1 MITATLSANTQHLY
15 PLIADLGLI
24 LMTAGVSVL
33 IFKKLKQPLVLG
45 YLVAGFLAGNH
56 FDLFPTV
63 SESDSINVWAE
74 IGVIILLFS
83 LGLEFSFKKLMKVG
97 GASSITA
104 VVQIVAMIF
113 IGYICGIALGW
124 STMNSLFLGAI
135 LSMSSTTI
143 ILRAFEEQDVKGKK
157 FVSIV
162 FGALIIE
169 DIVAI
174 LLMVL
179 LSTIA
184 VSQNFSGTDLL
195 ISAIKLVFF
204 LILWFLGGIF
214 IIPTLLKKTKDLL
227 TDETLLIVALAL
239 CLGMVIL
246 ATKAGFSPALGAFIM
261 GSIIAE
267 TTYAEKIEHLIKPVK
282 DLFGAVFF
290 VSVGM
295 LINPGTLVE
304 YAVPVLIIT
313 IVTIFGKTF
322 FTGLGALL
330 SGQPLKQSVQAG
342 MSLAQIGEFSFIIA
356 TLGMTLGVTSEFLYP
371 IVVAVSAVTTF
382 TTPFMIKS
390 SEKAY
395 IKLEAILPTK
405 LKLAIENYSYNSQSI
420 KVTSNWQQFVKNNIT
435 QILLN
440 SVIIIAII
448 LFSEFYLSPMVADNK
463 FGNVISGLIT
473 LVLVMPFCYAIGF
486 RPFNEKMIESL
497 SKEKKYSAPI
507 FITRLFRISIVIMF
521 LVFLLNI
528 FFSPLVSLLALFAV
542 FVLVSIFRKRIVN
555 QYLRLES
562 HFLSNFNDREIQSN
576 KDAEM
581 QNIKLDFYDGH
592 LTNFTISNHLDLVG
606 KTLEELKF
614 REKIG
619 VNVVQIKRG
628 DVVIY
633 IPSKDQRI
641 FPGDEISIVGTDE
654 QVIEFTQFLKEH
666 ETEASEEYNNLV
678 LQKYTLYNPDFID
691 KSIRDSNL
699 RELTKGLVICIDRPD
714 CRILNPESDV
724 VLRKNDELWIAGE
737 SKLLNKY
744 FEL

>member
-1 MITATLSANTQHLY
+1 MITALVTADTHHLY
-15 PLIADLGLI
+15 PLITDLGLI

-56 FDLFPTV
+56 FDLFPTITDT
-63 SESDSINVWAE
+63 ESINVWAE
-74 IGVIILLFS
+74 IGVIFLLFS
-83 LGLEFSFKKLMKVG
+83 LGLEFSFKKLMRVG
-97 GASSITA
+97 GTASITA
-104 VVQIVAMIF
+104 SVQIIAMIF
-113 IGYICGIALGW
+113 IGYLCGLALGW

-143 ILRAFEEQDVKGKK
+143 ILRAFDELDVKGKK
-157 FVSIV
+157 FAGIV
-162 FGALIIE
+162 FGALIVE

-184 VSQNFSGTDLL
+184 VSQNFSGADLF

-204 LILWFLGGIF
+204 LVLWFLGGIF
-214 IIPTLLKKTKDLL
+214 LIPTLLKKTKDLL

-295 LINPGTLVE
+295 LINPNTLVE

-313 IVTIFGKTF
+313 VVTIFGKTL
-322 FTGLGALL
+322 FTAVGSLV

-356 TLGMTLGVTSEFLYP
+356 TLGMNLGVTSTFLYP

-395 IKLEAILPTK
+395 EKLDAILPNK
-405 LKLAIENYSYNSQSI
+405 IRVAIENYSHNSQSI
-420 KVTSNWQQFVKNNIT
+420 KVTSNWQKFVKSNVT
-435 QILLN
+435 QILIN
-440 SVIIIAII
+440 SVIAVAII
-448 LFSEFYLSPMVADNK
+448 LFSKFYLLPMVSTNK
-463 FGNVISGLIT
+463 FGNLIAGLIT
-473 LVLVMPFCYAIGF
+473 LVAIMPFCYALGF
-486 RPFNEKMIESL
+486 KPFNEKILDAL

-507 FITRLFRISIVIMF
+507 FITRIFRIGIVIMF
-521 LVFLLNI
+521 LTILLNV
-528 FFSPLVSLLALFAV
+528 FFSPLISIMSLFLIFA
-542 FVLVSIFRKRIVN
+542 LVSVNRKKIVA

-562 HFLSNFNDREIQSN
+562 HFLNNFNEREASTYKKEQPEI
-576 KDAEM
+576 
-581 QNIKLDFYDGH
+581 IKLDFYDGH
-592 LTNFTISNHLDLVG
+592 LTSFIISTHSTLAG

-614 REKIG
+614 REQIG
-619 VNVVQIKRG
+619 INIVKIKRG
-628 DVVIY
+628 DVILY
-633 IPSKDQRI
+633 IPEKSQRI

-654 QVIEFTQFLKEH
+654 QVIKFAHYLKQNEV
-666 ETEASEEYNNLV
+666 ETPCEYNNLV
-678 LQKYTLYNPDFID
+678 LQKFTLYNPDFID
-691 KSIRDSNL
+691 QTIRDSKL

-724 VLRKNDELWIAGE
+724 VLRENDELWIAGE
-737 SKLLNKY
+737 SSLLNKY
-744 FEL
+744 FES

>member
-1 MITATLSANTQHLY
+1 MITALLAADAHHLY
-15 PLIADLGLI
+15 PLITDLGLI

-56 FDLFPTV
+56 FDLFPTISD
-63 SESDSINVWAE
+63 SESISVWAE
-74 IGVIILLFS
+74 IGVIFLLFS
-83 LGLEFSFKKLMKVG
+83 LGLEFSFKKLMHVG
-97 GASSITA
+97 GTASITA
-104 VVQIVAMIF
+104 TVQIVAMIF
-113 IGYICGIALGW
+113 IGYLCGMALGW

-143 ILRAFEEQDVKGKK
+143 ILRAFDELDVKGKK
-157 FVSIV
+157 FAGIV
-162 FGALIIE
+162 FGALIVE

-184 VSQNFSGTDLL
+184 VSQNFSGTDLMV
-195 ISAIKLVFF
+195 SAIKLVFF
-204 LILWFLGGIF
+204 LILWFIGGIF
-214 IIPTLLKKTKDLL
+214 LIPTLLKKTKNLL
-227 TDETLLIVALAL
+227 TDETLLIVSLAL

-295 LINPGTLVE
+295 LINPNTLVE
-304 YAVPVLIIT
+304 YAIPVLIIT
-313 IVTIFGKTF
+313 LVTIFGKTI
-322 FTGLGALL
+322 FTALGALI

-356 TLGMTLGVTSEFLYP
+356 TLGMNLGVTSNFLYP

-382 TTPFMIKS
+382 TTPFMIKT

-395 IKLEAILPTK
+395 LKLDSILPSK
-405 LKLAIENYSYNSQSI
+405 FKIAIENYSHNSQSI
-420 KVTSNWQQFVKNNIT
+420 RVASNWQQFVKSNIT

-440 SVIIIAII
+440 SVIAVAII
-448 LFSEFYLSPMVADNK
+448 LLSKLYVYPLVSDNK
-463 FGNVISGLIT
+463 FGNLISGFIT
-473 LVLVMPFCYAIGF
+473 LVFILPFCYAIGF
-486 RPFNEKMIESL
+486 SPFNEKIIEPL
-497 SKEKKYSAPI
+497 KKEKKYTAPI
-507 FITRLFRISIVIMF
+507 FITRVFRIGIVIMF
-521 LVFLLNI
+521 FTILLNI
-528 FFSPLVSLLALFAV
+528 FFSPLISLIGLFLIFALISV
-542 FVLVSIFRKRIVN
+542 YRNRIIK
-555 QYLRLES
+555 QYTRLES
-562 HFLSNFNDREIQSN
+562 HFLTNFNDREIQSN
-576 KDAEM
+576 KTEIE
-581 QNIKLDFYDGH
+581 NLKLDFYDGH
-592 LTNFTISNHLDLVG
+592 LTNFTLSTHSTFAG

-614 REKIG
+614 RENIG
-619 VNVVQIKRG
+619 VNIVKIKR
-628 DVVIY
+628 DDILIH
-633 IPSKDQRI
+633 IPEKSQRI

-654 QVIEFTQFLKEH
+654 QVIQFAKHLKEN
-666 ETEASEEYNNLV
+666 EINEPCEYTNLV
-678 LQKYTLYNPDFID
+678 LQKFTLYNPDFID
-691 KSIRDSNL
+691 LTIRESKL

-724 VLRKNDELWIAGE
+724 ILHENDELWIAGE
-737 SKLLNKY
+737 SSLLNKY
-744 FEL
+744 FE